1 LKTLRTQPHLKL
13 VSELKKVRKEAGF
26 TQADLAAELGV
37 HQSWV
42 AKTENGERRL
52 DVVEFVSWLQA
63 CRHLEEAQNI
73 ANAIAEI
80 R

>member
-1 LKTLRTQPHLKL
+1 M
-13 VSELKKVRKEAGF
+13 RKQAGF

-73 ANAIAEI
+73 ADAIAEI